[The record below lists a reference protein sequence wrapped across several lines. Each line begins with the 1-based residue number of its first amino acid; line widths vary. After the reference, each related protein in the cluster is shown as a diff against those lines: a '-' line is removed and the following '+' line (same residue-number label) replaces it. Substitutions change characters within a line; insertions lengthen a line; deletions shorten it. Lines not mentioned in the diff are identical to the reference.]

1 MPKRPGRKSAAQ
13 TPAPKAEQ
21 IKGSSKNPKG
31 SASSSKAGQKIRL
44 SREIINTLTEKAK
57 KFNEENPRKKVTLGT
72 LKAVFRRGSGA
83 YSSYHRPTITGGKPN
98 SRTAWS
104 YARVNTFLAKKAGK
118 PTKAAYVQDDDL
130 LMDGGEVMTK
140 YGDGGLTA
148 VKLYGTFDAAK
159 DIDDIVRVSR
169 EKNIQANKLSYEEFE
184 EEVKKHLP
192 DQDLGFIEL
201 RLAYNELKK
210 EYKNGG
216 ETGDQITCSRCGWS
230 WNTDDSDPA
239 DATICH
245 KCGYD
250 TKQKIMKRK
259 ATGNCYQAAGDIIIL
274 SRAHKYTPFVEKQ
287 NYQGEPYLVH
297 AEVSGQG
304 ALSGV
309 RFGHAWIEDDLFVY
323 DYSNNKEV
331 VLPKELY
338 YRIGEVDVTNPSKYR
353 RYDFDEAATKMLET
367 GNYGCWDL
375 DTEYKD
381 GGRVYKDQELL
392 EKWKAGEKIGFS
404 AIAHLKSKGL
414 IPRSDGKKKKSME
427 DGGETIEQTQVAETP
442 ELIKE
447 DVQEQSIS
455 VQPEYGSMIGWSLQL
470 RMLEFAKEDAKTDM
484 DLHKLIEN
492 LQKLPQDRMLT
503 MDDYESVISGILEP
517 KEDQI
522 KENFYGIDKSLLNG
536 QHTLNLKLA
545 DNINTNGMSK
555 EDWAKAQTMNWAKTL
570 SGIKKEET
578 SEVLVDLKTGQ
589 VLGERKEFMIR
600 REMKN
605 GGVVMA
611 QDLKSYNRDKVLREG
626 YEVGTSAYL
635 AKKSK
640 SGDWTYVGEIVGYKE
655 LGRFKDLYVVTNKG
669 VTIPSTQLLETKMLE
684 KYGFKMAEGGIAP
697 TSLDGVDLEK
707 LDAFE
712 KFMYDNLSQS
722 MSKKEALQV
731 IINNVEGDFS
741 QLSEE
746 LEKYADYQ
754 RLEESYSMQVAD
766 EVESLKT
773 MNDYPITLWAEN
785 QANDM
790 SAGWEFTDIMQA
802 VEAAKNL
809 GIIEDNN
816 NYEIRDTNTGRLL
829 LNRDQIIE
837 SVLGKSNPL
846 EFAYGGDIA
855 DEPEVMELEAETY
868 IADQKNEAKA
878 ILYSRR
884 MSKLQKIMYISDQM
898 DMATNNLRQAKDG
911 HEENIWEE
919 VLDIWRNTFAQVER
933 NYCERVKAEYKEG
946 GVTSDCGCGKYYAD
960 GGLAYGNS
968 HAKGGMPM
976 TVKSTGQEIEIEGG
990 EGVVNKKSMQMTKKI
1005 TLNGEKMTPCEAVS
1019 EINEMGGGVKFKC
1032 DDVKEIL
1039 DKDGNF

>member
-1 MPKRPGRKSAAQ
+1 MAKRPGRKSAAQ
-13 TPAPKAEQ
+13 TPAPKSEQ
-21 IKGSSKNPKG
+21 IKGSAKNPKG
-31 SASSSKAGQKIRL
+31 SAASKSTAIKISL
-44 SREIINTLTEKAK
+44 SRKIIETLQKKAK
-57 KFNEENPRKKVTLGT
+57 EFNDKYPSKKVSVST
-72 LKAVFRRGSGA
+72 LKAVFRRGAGA
-83 YSSYHRPTITGGKPN
+83 FSKSFRPTITGGKPN
-98 SRTAWS
+98 SRSAWAF
-104 YARVNTFLAKKAGK
+104 ARVNKFLDKKAGK
-118 PTKAAYVQDDDL
+118 KVKKAYVQDDDL
-130 LMDGGEVMTK
+130 LAKGGNVLDQGGELDHGMAKVDEFLKAYANAEKGKVSYVKTLADGTTQEFTK
-140 YGDGGLTA
+140 EVYLYPNLGNEKDPA
-148 VKLYGTFDAAK
+148 FEQYKLVRTPDSAK
-159 DIDDIVRVSR
+159 ER
-169 EKNIQANKLSYEEFE
+169 ED
-184 EEVKKHLP
+184 VV
-192 DQDLGFIEL
+192 
-201 RLAYNELKK
+201 
-210 EYKNGG
+210 
-216 ETGDQITCSRCGWS
+216 TCPKCGWS
-230 WNTDDSDPA
+230 WNTNDSDPQ
-239 DATICH
+239 DATVCH

-250 TKQKIMKRK
+250 TKQKTMKRK
-259 ATGNCYQAAGDIIIL
+259 ATGNCYQAAGDMIIL
-274 SRAHKYTPFVEKQ
+274 SRAHK
-287 NYQGEPYLVH
+287 NYHGEPHLVH

-304 ALSGV
+304 ALTGV

-338 YRIGEVDVTNPSKYR
+338 YRIGEVDVTNLSKYR
-353 RYDFDEAATKMLET
+353 RYSFDEAANKMLET
-367 GNYGCWDL
+367 GNYGCWDI

-414 IPRSDGKKKKSME
+414 IARSDGKKKKSME
-427 DGGETIEQTQVAETP
+427 VGGETAEMETKVAEVLEVP
-442 ELIKE
+442 KE

-455 VQPEYGSMIGWSLQL
+455 MQPQHGSIIGWSLQL
-470 RMLEFAKEDAKTDM
+470 RLLEFAKEDAKTDI

-492 LQKLPQDRMLT
+492 LQNMPQDRMLT
-503 MDDYESVISGILEP
+503 MDDYQAIVSGILEP

-522 KENFYGIDKSLLNG
+522 KENFYGIDKNLLNA
-536 QHTLNLKLA
+536 HYTLNLKLA
-545 DNINTNGMSK
+545 ENINDANGMSK
-555 EDWAKAQTMNWAKTL
+555 EDWAKAQTMHWAKNL
-570 SGIKKEET
+570 SRIKKEET

-589 VLGERKEFMIR
+589 VLGERKDFIIR

-605 GGVVMA
+605 GGVVLA
-611 QDLKSYNRDKVLREG
+611 KDLKSYNRDKVLREG

-640 SGDWTYVGEIVGYKE
+640 SGDFTYVGEIIGYKE

-669 VTIPSTQLLETKMLE
+669 VTIPSTQLLEIKMLE
-684 KYGFKMAEGGIAP
+684 KYGFKMAEGGVAP
-697 TSLDGVDLEK
+697 TSLDGVDIDE
-707 LDAFE
+707 LDYFE
-712 KFMYDNLSQS
+712 KFMYDNLSKS

-754 RLEESYSMQVAD
+754 RLEENYSKQIAD

-773 MNDYPITLWAEN
+773 INDYPITLWAEN

-790 SAGWEFTDIMQA
+790 SAGWEFTDIIQA

-809 GIIEDNN
+809 GIILDNN
-816 NYEIRDTNTGRLL
+816 NYEIRDTDTGRLF
-829 LNRDQIIE
+829 LNREQIVDA
-837 SVLGKSNPL
+837 VLGNLNPAEL
-846 EFAYGGDIA
+846 AYGGDIA
-855 DEPEVMELEAETY
+855 DELEVMELEADTY

-898 DMATNNLRQAKDG
+898 DMATNKLRQAADG
-911 HEENIWEE
+911 YEENIWEE

-933 NYCERVKAEYKEG
+933 NYCERVRAEYKAG
-946 GVTSDCGCGKYYAD
+946 GVTSDCGCGKYFAE

-990 EGVVNKKSMQMTKKI
+990 EGVVNKKSMKMTKKI
-1005 TLNGEKMTPCEAVS
+1005 TLNGEKLTPCEAVS

-1032 DDVKEIL
+1032 DDVKTII
-1039 DKDGNF
+1039 DNDGNF